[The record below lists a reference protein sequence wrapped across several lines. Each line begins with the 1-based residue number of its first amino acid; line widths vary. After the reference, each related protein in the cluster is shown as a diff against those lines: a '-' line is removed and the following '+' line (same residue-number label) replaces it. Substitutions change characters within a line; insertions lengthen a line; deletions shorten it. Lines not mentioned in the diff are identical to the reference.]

1 MALPYPYELRTRAL
15 ELIDKVKSVS
25 KVKELLN
32 ISRQT
37 LYKWQDMQKQEGE
50 IRPKVG
56 YQKGH
61 SKKITNMAE
70 FKKLIDNNA
79 DKSLK
84 ELARISNRWSASTI
98 WRGIKS
104 INYSYKK
111 NFCAPEKG
119 RWSKE

>member
-1 MALPYPYELRTRAL
+1 MARAYPNELRTRAL
-15 ELIDKVKSVS
+15 ELIDKVKSIS

-37 LYKWQDMQKQEGE
+37 LYKWQDKQKQEGGVE
-50 IRPKVG
+50 AKVG

-61 SKKITNMAE
+61 SKKITNMKE
-70 FKKLIDNNA
+70 FKELIDNNA

-84 ELARISNRWSASTI
+84 ELARISNKWSATTI
-98 WRGIKS
+98 WRGIKALG
-104 INYSYKK
+104 YSYKK
-111 NFCAPEKG
+111 NFHAYQKG

>member
-1 MALPYPYELRTRAL
+1 MARAYPYELRTRAL

-25 KVKELLN
+25 KVRELLN

-37 LYKWQDMQKQEGE
+37 LYKWQDQERREGD
-50 IRPKVG
+50 IRPKIG

-61 SKKITNMAE
+61 SKKITNMTE
-70 FKKLIDNNA
+70 FKELIDNNA

-84 ELARISNRWSASTI
+84 ELSRISNKWSAATI
-98 WRGIKS
+98 WRGIRTKG
-104 INYSYKK
+104 YSYKK
-111 NFCAPEKG
+111 NFYASKKG

>member
-56 YQKGH
+56 YH
-61 SKKITNMAE
+61 KKAI
-70 FKKLIDNNA
+70 
-79 DKSLK
+79 
-84 ELARISNRWSASTI
+84 ARR
-98 WRGIKS
+98 
-104 INYSYKK
+104 
-111 NFCAPEKG
+111 
-119 RWSKE
+119 